1 MFICICAFIYNLV
14 MKNPIENDLS
24 DIELQKL
31 NIKLTNIDK
40 VVHRYFRMK
49 RKRILRKSISWIVKL
64 R

>member
-1 MFICICAFIYNLV
+1 
-14 MKNPIENDLS
+14 MKNPIKNDLS

-40 VVHRYFRMK
+40 AVHRYFRMK
-49 RKRILRKSISWIVKL
+49 RKRILRKSIRWIVKL